1 MDALT
6 QEIGRALRRVRKAR
20 GLTLRE
26 VSALSQGEFKGTSV
40 AGYERG
46 ERAITLER
54 FCRLC
59 DLYAVSPDRLLADVV
74 RAAGSRGE
82 VQVDLTFLES
92 LGSAEASLVSG
103 FVRQILSLR
112 KEPARSS
119 IALRAGDLEVLAT
132 ASEKETEE
140 LLDML
145 RPVLRKSD

>member
-6 QEIGRALRRVRKAR
+6 EEIGRALRRVRRSR
-20 GLTLRE
+20 GLTLQS
-26 VSALSQGEFKGTSV
+26 VAALSEGAFKATSV

-59 DLYAVSPDRLLADVV
+59 ELYAVSPDRLLADVV
-74 RAAGSRGE
+74 RTAGSKGE
-82 VQVDLTFLES
+82 VLVDLTLLES
-92 LGSAEASLVSG
+92 LGSAEGSLVGG

-119 IALRAGDLEVLAT
+119 IALRAGDLEVLAS
-132 ASEKETEE
+132 ASQKERDE
-140 LLDML
+140 LLEVL
-145 RPVLRKSD
+145 RPILHKDE